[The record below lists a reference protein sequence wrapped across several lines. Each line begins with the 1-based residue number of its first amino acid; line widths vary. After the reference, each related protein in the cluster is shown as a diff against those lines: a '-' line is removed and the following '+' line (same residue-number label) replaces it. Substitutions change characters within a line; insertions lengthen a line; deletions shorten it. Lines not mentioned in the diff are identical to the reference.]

1 MCLRPKGQ
9 KFIVHGNANK
19 GAELLQRLPRI
30 ESVEYMRGFMINWF
44 LRKDSNST
52 IIYLISLKK
61 SCDTHHMHQKF

>member
-19 GAELLQRLPRI
+19 GTELLQRLPRI

-52 IIYLISLKK
+52 MTYVVLQDSHTIFI
-61 SCDTHHMHQKF
+61 